1 MKYPIPNHQL
11 QASPQEKKKK
21 KKKKLLFYLEG
32 ICFYL
37 VLPGI
42 INTRYG

>member
-21 KKKKLLFYLEG
+21 KKKKKKLLFYLEG
-32 ICFYL
+32 VCFYL
-37 VLPGI
+37 VLL
-42 INTRYG
+42 TRYY